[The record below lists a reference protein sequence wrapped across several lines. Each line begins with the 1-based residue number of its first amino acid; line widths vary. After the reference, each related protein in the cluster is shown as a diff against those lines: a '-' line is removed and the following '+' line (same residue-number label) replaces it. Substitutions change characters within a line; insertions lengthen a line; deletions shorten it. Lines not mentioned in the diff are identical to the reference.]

1 MLLQVGVI
9 VNEVVTGSPAH
20 AKAVRVGSVV
30 IAVGGVSVY
39 GQGTAQSQ
47 LTLTLILTVTLT
59 LTLTL
64 TLTH

>member
-39 GQGTAQSQ
+39 GQGKAQS
-47 LTLTLILTVTLT
+47 
-59 LTLTL
+59 
-64 TLTH
+64 